1 MEEEDGLKE
10 RLQSLEKTFC
20 DFVLLYQNNQKRD
33 TVITKVIYLN
43 LISSYTNFFKV
54 NFEKHRTVC
63 MLNLSKISSKDTWI
77 RNHKDD
83 ALLFIGVCLFDL
95 LLWAESCLS
104 HRKQL
109 LVQIHQEK
117 Q

>member
-1 MEEEDGLKE
+1 MY
-10 RLQSLEKTFC
+10 
-20 DFVLLYQNNQKRD
+20 V
-33 TVITKVIYLN
+33 
-43 LISSYTNFFKV
+43 
-54 NFEKHRTVC
+54 
-63 MLNLSKISSKDTWI
+63 NLSKISSKDTWI

-83 ALLFIGVCLFDL
+83 SLLFIGACPFAL
-95 LLWAESCLS
+95 LLWAESCLP